1 MENNSTFWLDVVI
14 KACEHIPVQF
24 GIVGHVLATGGENLI
39 NDKKN
44 KAIKEKINDI
54 LLSYPGIDVDEKLN
68 EFLFQS
74 DRIKTVGW
82 LTILGFDAV
91 NKVGGEKKLREI
103 LKNKGITIHSTKYA
117 LVIQAGSKPQIGD
130 NKSNS
135 LPEYRAVYNVIK
147 KLQDPLL
154 KELTSEGK
162 AIMTK
167 LCT

>member
-91 NKVGGEKKLREI
+91 NKVGGEKKTSR
-103 LKNKGITIHSTKYA
+103 
-117 LVIQAGSKPQIGD
+117 
-130 NKSNS
+130 NS
-135 LPEYRAVYNVIK
+135 
-147 KLQDPLL
+147 
-154 KELTSEGK
+154 
-162 AIMTK
+162 
-167 LCT
+167 